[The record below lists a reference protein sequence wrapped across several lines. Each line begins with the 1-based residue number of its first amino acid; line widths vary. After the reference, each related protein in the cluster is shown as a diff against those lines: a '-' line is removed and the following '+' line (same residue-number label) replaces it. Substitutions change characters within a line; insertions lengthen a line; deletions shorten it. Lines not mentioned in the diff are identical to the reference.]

1 LILSNNNDANLYSFF
16 LLSYNNVANLYS
28 FFLLSYNNVANLYSF
43 FLLSYNNDLNHY
55 YKLSFALLF
64 APFSPRFSKL
74 NTYISPKFIKK
85 NIKSMRSLFLF
96 LLLVATFFSCAP
108 QKTAVDLIITN
119 AKTYTVNDHFDMAE
133 AIAIKAG
140 KIVAVGKTADILSKY
155 ASNHVED
162 AQGKALYPGFIDAH
176 THFYR
181 YGEGLQTC
189 DLTGTKSWAE
199 IIKRVKAFSSKNT
212 EGPNTVHQTWL
223 IGRGWDQNDW
233 AVKEYPSK
241 TQLDVLFPKRPVLLT
256 RVDGH
261 GAIAN
266 QAALDLAHIKPNQK
280 IVGGEIETK
289 NGVLTGVLVDNAVGL
304 VKAIIPDA
312 NATQSRQALLDAQS
326 NCFAVGLTTVVDC
339 GLDFP
344 IVEIIEKMNVSKE
357 LKMRIYVMLSDDSL
371 NYAYLFKRGI
381 IKTDQ
386 LNVRSFKLYA
396 DGALG
401 SRGACLLHP
410 YADRPNHYGFLLK
423 NAAYYEAVTKQIYDK
438 GFQACTHAIGD
449 SANRE
454 ILRIYAQVLKGKND
468 KRWRIEHAQVVNSQD
483 FKHFGNYNIIP
494 SVQPTHATSDMY
506 WAKERLGNEAVKGAY
521 AYKQLLQENGWIPLG
536 TDFPVEDISPIL
548 TFHAAVARQ
557 DARDFPQQGFQM
569 ENVLSREETLRGM
582 TIWAAKGNFEE
593 HEKGSLEVGKFAD
606 FIILDQ
612 DLMTVPKE
620 KILATNV
627 LKTYVGGAL
636 VFEKK

>member
-1 LILSNNNDANLYSFF
+1 MRPF
-16 LLSYNNVANLYS
+16 LL
-28 FFLLSYNNVANLYSF
+28 
-43 FLLSYNNDLNHY
+43 
-55 YKLSFALLF
+55 
-64 APFSPRFSKL
+64 
-74 NTYISPKFIKK
+74 FI
-85 NIKSMRSLFLF
+85 
-96 LLLVATFFSCAP
+96 LLVASFFSCAP
-108 QKTAVDLIITN
+108 QKTSVDLIITH
-119 AKTYTVNDHFDMAE
+119 AKAYMVNDKFDMAE

-140 KIVAVGKTADILSKY
+140 KIVAVGKTDDILSKY
-155 ASNHVED
+155 ASNHIED
-162 AQGKALYPGFIDAH
+162 AQGKAIYPGFIDAH
-176 THFYR
+176 AHFYR

-189 DLTGTKSWAE
+189 DLVGTKSWAE
-199 IIKRVKAFSSKNT
+199 IIERVKAFSVKNMEARHPENIGT
-212 EGPNTVHQTWL
+212 EGWL

-241 TQLDVLFPKRPVLLT
+241 VELDALFPKRPVLLS

-266 QAALDLAHIKPNQK
+266 QAALDLADIKPNQK
-280 IVGGEIETK
+280 IEGGEIETK
-289 NGVLTGVLVDNAVGL
+289 NGVLTGILVDNAVDL
-304 VKAIIPDA
+304 VFAKIPEANDA
-312 NATQSRQALLDAQS
+312 QRRQALLDAQN

-344 IVEIIEKMNVSKE
+344 IVDFIEKMNASNA
-357 LKMRIYVMLSDDSL
+357 LKMRLFVMLSDARP
-371 NYAYLFKRGI
+371 NYEYLFKRGK
-381 IKTDQ
+381 IKTDR

-410 YADRPNHYGFLLK
+410 YADRPNSFGFLLK

-454 ILRIYAQVLKGKND
+454 ILRIYGQVLKGKND

-483 FKHFGNYNIIP
+483 FKHFGNYNIVP

-506 WAKERLGNEAVKGAY
+506 WAKDRLGSEAVKGAY
-521 AYKQLLQENGWIPLG
+521 AFKQLLQENGWIPLG

-548 TFHAAVARQ
+548 TFYAAVARQ
-557 DARDFPQQGFQM
+557 DAKGFPDNGFQM

-593 HEKGSLEVGKFAD
+593 QEKGSIEVGKFAD
-606 FIILDQ
+606 FIIVDQ
-612 DLMTVPKE
+612 DLMTVEKE
-620 KILATNV
+620 KMLATKV
-627 LKTYVGGAL
+627 IKTYVGGEL
-636 VFEKK
+636 VFERK